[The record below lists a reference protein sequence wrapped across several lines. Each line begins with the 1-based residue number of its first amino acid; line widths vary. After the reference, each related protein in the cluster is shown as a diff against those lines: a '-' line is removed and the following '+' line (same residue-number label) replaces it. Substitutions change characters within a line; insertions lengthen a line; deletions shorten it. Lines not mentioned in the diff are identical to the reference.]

1 MYHAVTRR
9 RVEEVLMSRDTHEGR
24 WLQIQGRA
32 KRTWARV
39 VGSDEL
45 EARGNADVVVGALQ
59 ETVGVAKDATAHEIA
74 RSVDAI
80 ASFAKRTARSIAR

>member
-1 MYHAVTRR
+1 
-9 RVEEVLMSRDTHEGR
+9 MSRDTHEGR

-45 EARGNADVVVGALQ
+45 EARGNAEVVAGALQ
-59 ETVGVAKDATAHEIA
+59 ETVGLAKDTAAQEIA
-74 RSVDAI
+74 RGVDAI
-80 ASFAKRTARSIAR
+80 ASLAKRTARSIAR